1 MRPERQSAQW
11 RPTGRRL
18 ALKVG
23 CALISLAAAQ
33 WAAAGSFGV
42 APIRVELRDAH
53 RIESV
58 TVRNQSDAPLLLQTR
73 AVAWSQDAGEE
84 RTVDTHELLV
94 TPLIVQIAPHGEQV
108 LRVALRRDADPSR
121 ELDYRVLFTEVAP
134 ADDAES
140 QQGQGLRV
148 ALQVSVPVFVKP
160 AAPVQPQLHWQARTL
175 ADGTVLVAA
184 ANLGNAHAQVTG
196 FDLLSG
202 ADAPL
207 AHASAIRYVL
217 PGSEITWNLKPAAS
231 LAADAPL
238 AVQGQSDGGAFKS
251 EVDRAGP

>member
-1 MRPERQSAQW
+1 MRPGRQSAQR
-11 RPTGRRL
+11 RPAGRRL
-18 ALKVG
+18 ALKIG

-58 TVRNQSDAPLLLQTR
+58 TVRNQSDAPLLLQAR

-121 ELDYRVLFTEVAP
+121 ELDYRLLFTEVAP

-140 QQGQGLRV
+140 QQGQGLKI
-148 ALQVSVPVFVKP
+148 ALQLSVPVFVKP
-160 AAPVQPQLHWQARTL
+160 AAPVQPQLHWQARNL
-175 ADGTVLVAA
+175 EDGSVQVAA
-184 ANLGNAHAQVTG
+184 ANLGTAHAQITG
-196 FDLLSG
+196 FDLLSDG
-202 ADAPL
+202 DAPL

-217 PGSEITWNLKPAAS
+217 PGSEMTWTLKPAATV
-231 LAADAPL
+231 AADAPL

>member
-1 MRPERQSAQW
+1 M
-11 RPTGRRL
+11 
-18 ALKVG
+18 
-23 CALISLAAAQ
+23 ISLAAAQ

-42 APIRVELRDAH
+42 APIRVELRDTH

-73 AVAWSQDAGEE
+73 AVAWSQDNGEE

-148 ALQVSVPVFVKP
+148 ALQLSVPVFVNP
-160 AAPVQPQLHWQARTL
+160 AAPVQAQLHWQARTL
-175 ADGTVLVAA
+175 ADGSVQVAA
-184 ANLGNAHAQVTG
+184 ANLGNAHAQITG
-196 FDLLSG
+196 FDLMTA

-217 PGSEITWNLKPAAS
+217 PGSEMSWNLMPAVS
-231 LAADAPL
+231 IAADTPL
-238 AVQGQSDGGAFKS
+238 AVQGQSDSGAFKS